1 MATYRQK
8 NVTSYYKE
16 EVTYNTDP
24 TVGAADAYITRT
36 PNQFKINVEHA
47 LRDQDN
53 DRTIS
58 VKTVQKGR
66 EDADF
71 THEGAYIP
79 AGAVTPTAPDTGPMY
94 KHHFGAEATNGAH
107 GSTAVGTT
115 ASALTLTAGD
125 TVAMG
130 LVVGQLLG
138 VVVDTIGGT
147 YGIEV
152 RQIRALPGAEVVTL
166 DRALSANPG
175 TGKVVLGG
183 HQNKMG
189 TTIYSGHGYRY
200 VDGNN
205 HRVRCGGI
213 NPANYELTAEWTGR
227 ATEIMEK
234 FSGPAA
240 QVQSFTTTI
249 PTPTLAGVP
258 LVTSQGKVW
267 FGATK
272 GCVTSVKLA
281 SNNGVVRRDN
291 ESCGAY
297 PTGLKRPGKF
307 EVTLEIS
314 YILDAQTHFTDQS
327 SLTSYDVLVQ
337 LGDQQGKIIAFCT
350 RNFVP
355 TVEQGETDGEVSNTL
370 SGRCLATVD
379 LDEIYLAH
387 L

>member
-1 MATYRQK
+1 MASYRQK
-8 NVTSYYKE
+8 SVTSYYKE
-16 EVTYNTDP
+16 EVTYGVDP
-24 TVGAADAYITRT
+24 TVGSADAYITRT
-36 PNQFKINVEHA
+36 PNQFKINVEHK
-47 LRDQDN
+47 LRDEDN

-79 AGAVTPTAPDTGPMY
+79 AGALTPTAPDTGPLY
-94 KHHFGAEATNGAH
+94 KHHFGAQATNGAH
-107 GSTAVGTT
+107 GTTDTGTT
-115 ASALTLTAGD
+115 ASALTLTTGD
-125 TVAMG
+125 VAAMG
-130 LVVGQLLG
+130 LVVGQLVG
-138 VVVDTIGGT
+138 VVVDSIGGT

-152 RQIRALPGAEVVTL
+152 RQVRTIVGEVVTL
-166 DRALSANPG
+166 CRALSANPS

-183 HQNKMG
+183 HQNSMNA
-189 TTIYSGHGYRY
+189 TIYSGHGYRY
-200 VDGNN
+200 VDGDN
-205 HRVRCGGI
+205 HRVACGGI
-213 NPANYELTAEWTGR
+213 NPSNFELTAEWTGR
-227 ATEIMEK
+227 TTEIMEK
-234 FSGPAA
+234 FTGPAA
-240 QVQSFTTTI
+240 RVQALATTI
-249 PTPTLAGVP
+249 PSPTLAGVP

-267 FGATK
+267 FAAAK
-272 GCVTSVKLA
+272 GCVNSVKLA

-314 YILDAQTHFTDQS
+314 YILDAQTHFTGQS

-337 LGDQQGKIIAFCT
+337 LGDQQGKIIAFVA

-355 TVEQGETDGEVSNTL
+355 LVEQGETDGEVSNTL

-387 L
+387 I